1 MPCRICGGPL
11 PVGTTGR
18 PRTYCAAACR
28 RSCELEIRRLDR
40 RLGDLE
46 ERQAELRMSTVHV
59 WGDDPK
65 RLQAEIKRV
74 RARLR
79 ELLGAGAPEPTVT
92 R

>member
-18 PRTYCAAACR
+18 PRTYCGTPCR
-28 RSCELEIRRLDR
+28 RSAELEIRRLDR

-46 ERQAELRMSTVHV
+46 ERLAELRISTLHV
-59 WGDDPK
+59 FGDDPK

-74 RARLR
+74 RARLLV
-79 ELLGAGAPEPTVT
+79 LLGAGAPEPAVT
-92 R
+92 